1 MLIVTYLIKI
11 GSNLSSRIIKKGDFF
26 TIYIDIT
33 NGHEGPID
41 LREVKISQPMG
52 FYPVTMERL
61 KKLQMPGF
69 ARLSELFGKLS
80 GSAQSVQPRR
90 EDDPNFSF
98 EEMHEKIRGGSII
111 HEMHDAIIQ
120 KNTAYTEIFTL
131 QAGSTAGLHP
141 RPDTYTIRCD
151 VTYVFDG
158 NIFHSSIEIDVSI
171 FPSLSSMLVGTLVGA
186 VLGTMLKE
194 LFSKTNLMK
203 DFDTLGV
210 PGTLAPM
217 IPILFSNM
225 ILGFMIAVV
234 LMRKKDVQPF
244 LTIEDFWGGILVGF
258 LTSYTSSQILE
269 QLSQMNIINT
279 P

>member
-1 MLIVTYLIKI
+1 
-11 GSNLSSRIIKKGDFF
+11 
-26 TIYIDIT
+26 
-33 NGHEGPID
+33 

-61 KKLQMPGF
+61 KKLQMPSLTK
-69 ARLSELFGKLS
+69 LSELSGKLFHS
-80 GSAQSVQPRR
+80 GSAGQHRR
-90 EDDPNFSF
+90 EEGKNFTF
-98 EEMHEKIRGGSII
+98 EEMHETIKGGSIL
-111 HEMHDAIIQ
+111 HSLQDVTVER
-120 KNTAYTEIFTL
+120 NTAYTEIFTL
-131 QAGSTAGLHP
+131 QAGWTGGLHP

-151 VTYVFDG
+151 VTYTFDG
-158 NIFHSSIEIDVSI
+158 KIYHSSIEIDVSI
-171 FPSLSSMLVGTLVGA
+171 FPSLASMLVGTLLGA
-186 VLGTMLKE
+186 VLGTVLKE
-194 LFSKTNLMK
+194 LFTKTELMK
-203 DFDTLGV
+203 DINTLGIG
-210 PGTLAPM
+210 GTIAPI

-269 QLSQMNIINT
+269 QLSKMHIIST